1 LYPGWFS
8 GARVL
13 RWPGFPHAAFT
24 PRQVVAG
31 EFHHKL
37 GPAGPLFLWTGLQR
51 APRTSNASIILKLQ
65 GLPANKRSSGRPYHC
80 WLPSPPLICPVGRAE
95 DGALVRTMNDS
106 LQRASGAPQPA
117 PRLEQATPRES
128 RALNRLPFYALMLTL
143 LAALSTG
150 AGYLVAR
157 LEIPTARWLHLS
169 TALASA
175 PIQPPALVPASEPRA
190 ASADLDSI
198 SHLAPQQQAE
208 RLLELAVR
216 RPDQSLGLIH
226 KNLDSWRGHLEDTDQ
241 LFHLVLAALDS
252 NDPRVRVAA
261 VEIDLVAN
269 NLMKS
274 PQSLAKLLNQVHN
287 DPDGRY
293 LALWR
298 LGALGNRGVEPA
310 TVLATL
316 LRYSHDTNQRTRF
329 WAVEGLAMLGTAES
343 IDPLLSILAHDP
355 AKQVRERAAS
365 CLARAGMLTGEQ
377 RLTAVPQ
384 LLNLLDDD
392 SLEPETRDL
401 VFASLTTIT
410 GASFG
415 RNASAWRDWWAHHD
429 QPEKRVHVPKGLL
442 LA

>member
-1 LYPGWFS
+1 M
-8 GARVL
+8 
-13 RWPGFPHAAFT
+13 
-24 PRQVVAG
+24 
-31 EFHHKL
+31 K
-37 GPAGPLFLWTGLQR
+37 
-51 APRTSNASIILKLQ
+51 
-65 GLPANKRSSGRPYHC
+65 
-80 WLPSPPLICPVGRAE
+80 
-95 DGALVRTMNDS
+95 DS
-106 LQRASGAPQPA
+106 LETIPGDPQPA
-117 PRLEQATPRES
+117 PHLERASHRDSES
-128 RALNRLPFYALMLTL
+128 SRSFPLYLLL
-143 LAALSTG
+143 LAALSTF
-150 AGYLVAR
+150 AGYQVAR
-157 LEIPTARWLHLS
+157 FEFSVPQWLHS
-169 TALASA
+169 AALLPFAAHQS
-175 PIQPPALVPASEPRA
+175 PALVPTSNTGAND
-190 ASADLDSI
+190 ADVETI
-198 SHLAPQQQAE
+198 SHLLPQQQAE

-226 KNLDSWRGHLEDTDQ
+226 KNLDSWRGHLDDTDK

-252 NDPRVRVAA
+252 NEPRVRVAA

-274 PQSLAKLLNQVHN
+274 PQSLAKLLNQIHN

-310 TVLATL
+310 TVLTTL
-316 LRYSHDTNQRTRF
+316 VRYSRDPNQQIRF

-355 AKQVRERAAS
+355 AEQVRERAAFN
-365 CLARAGMLTGEQ
+365 LARSGMLTNEQ

-392 SLEPETRDL
+392 SLEPATRDL
-401 VFASLTTIT
+401 VCASLQAIT

-415 RNASAWRDWWAHHD
+415 KDPGAWRDWWAHHD
-429 QPEKRVHVPKGLL
+429 RRENRLHVPKGLL

>member
-1 LYPGWFS
+1 L
-8 GARVL
+8 
-13 RWPGFPHAAFT
+13 
-24 PRQVVAG
+24 PRYVS
-31 EFHHKL
+31 
-37 GPAGPLFLWTGLQR
+37 FLL
-51 APRTSNASIILKLQ
+51 
-65 GLPANKRSSGRPYHC
+65 
-80 WLPSPPLICPVGRAE
+80 
-95 DGALVRTMNDS
+95 
-106 LQRASGAPQPA
+106 
-117 PRLEQATPRES
+117 
-128 RALNRLPFYALMLTL
+128 L
-143 LAALSTG
+143 LAAISTL
-150 AGYLVAR
+150 AGYQVAR
-157 LEIPTARWLHLS
+157 LEISGARWFHIS

-175 PIQPPALVPASEPRA
+175 PVRPSALVTASNPRA
-190 ASADLDSI
+190 TNADIEAI

-208 RLLELAVR
+208 RLLELAVQ

-226 KNLDSWRGHLEDTDQ
+226 KNLDSWRGHVEDTDQ

-274 PQSLAKLLNQVHN
+274 PQSLAKLLNQIHN
-287 DPDGRY
+287 DPEGRY

-310 TVLATL
+310 SVLTTL
-316 LRYSHDTNQRTRF
+316 LRYSRDPNQQMRF

-355 AKQVRERAAS
+355 AKQVRERAATN
-365 CLARAGMLTGEQ
+365 LARSGMLTGEQ

-392 SLEPETRDL
+392 SLEPATRDL
-401 VFASLTTIT
+401 IYAALRSIT

-415 RNASAWRDWWAHHD
+415 RDPSAWRNWWAHHD
-429 QPEKRVHVPKGLL
+429 RPENRVHVPKGLL
-442 LA
+442 LT

>member
-1 LYPGWFS
+1 LQDNS
-8 GARVL
+8 RV
-13 RWPGFPHAAFT
+13 P
-24 PRQVVAG
+24 Q
-31 EFHHKL
+31 
-37 GPAGPLFLWTGLQR
+37 PATRPE
-51 APRTSNASIILKLQ
+51 RTAH
-65 GLPANKRSSGRPYHC
+65 R
-80 WLPSPPLICPVGRAE
+80 E
-95 DGALVRTMNDS
+95 
-106 LQRASGAPQPA
+106 SGAP
-117 PRLEQATPRES
+117 
-128 RALNRLPFYALMLTL
+128 NRLPFYALILIL
-143 LAALSTG
+143 LAVLSAG
-150 AGYLVAR
+150 AGYQVAR
-157 LEIPTARWLHLS
+157 LDVSAARWFHLS
-169 TALASA
+169 TAMASA
-175 PIQPPALVPASEPRA
+175 PTQPPALVPASNPSA
-190 ASADLDSI
+190 TNADLESI

-274 PQSLAKLLNQVHN
+274 PQSLARLLNQIHN

-310 TVLATL
+310 TVLTTL
-316 LRYSHDTNQRTRF
+316 LRYSHDSNQRTRF

-355 AKQVRERAAS
+355 AKLVRERAAS

-392 SLEPETRDL
+392 SLEPETLDL
-401 VFASLTTIT
+401 VYASLTTIT

-429 QPEKRVHVPKGLL
+429 QPERTHHVPKYLVF
-442 LA
+442 A